1 ESIEPYDDNK
11 SDIPNK
17 STSKSRDSIVD
28 DAVRT
33 NYYAQ
38 TETLVLESKK
48 DSVDVTCST
57 SNRKGNRH
65 EEYAT
70 ETSGPEGIHEYAT
83 ETPVSKGIPSTSL
96 NDDEYMS
103 EGEDL
108 KSFDKMFGWSPKLT
122 AGQTVRR
129 TSRKFVLRSKYND
142 FVLNKNVKY
151 GIDEVINY
159 ANMSLDN
166 YVFTTSLNK
175 IHESTTYLEA
185 VKDSRWVDAMNQEM
199 EALNRNRT
207 WEVVKLP
214 NNRRDIRSKWVF
226 KVKYKASGD
235 VERLKL
241 VHCLSQVMHSPMK
254 SHLRLAFRVLRYLKK
269 EPGLGI
275 TFKESDNANIR
286 VFVDSNWAKCKV
298 TRRSVTGAMC
308 NVLSSDVDKED
319 LDRSA
324 G

>member
-1 ESIEPYDDNK
+1 MMREIVSLQASSEKESKIKILDHKHAKGTAKNSQDNK
-11 SDIPNK
+11 ALRHKVKTLPTTVLTGKSPYELVYKCEPNLLHLKTFGCLCFSTVLNESDKFGSRGDSADVGKEFIPNK

-38 TETLVLESKK
+38 TKTLVLESEK
-48 DSVDVTCST
+48 DSVDVTYST
-57 SNRKGNRH
+57 SSRKGNRH

-83 ETPVSKGIPSTSL
+83 ETPVSEGIPSTSL

-108 KSFDKMFGWSPKLT
+108 ESFDKMFGWSPKLT
-122 AGQTVRR
+122 
-129 TSRKFVLRSKYND
+129 
-142 FVLNKNVKY
+142 
-151 GIDEVINY
+151 
-159 ANMSLDN
+159 
-166 YVFTTSLNK
+166 
-175 IHESTTYLEA
+175 A

-199 EALNRNRT
+199 EALNRNKT

-241 VHCLSQVMHSPMK
+241 D
-254 SHLRLAFRVLRYLKK
+254 VL
-269 EPGLGI
+269 
-275 TFKESDNANIR
+275 
-286 VFVDSNWAKCKV
+286 
-298 TRRSVTGAMC
+298 
-308 NVLSSDVDKED
+308 
-319 LDRSA
+319 
-324 G
+324 